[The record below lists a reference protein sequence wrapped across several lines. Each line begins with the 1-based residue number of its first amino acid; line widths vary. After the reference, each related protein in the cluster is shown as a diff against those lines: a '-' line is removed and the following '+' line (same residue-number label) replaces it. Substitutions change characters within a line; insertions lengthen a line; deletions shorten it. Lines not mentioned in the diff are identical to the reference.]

1 MSPAST
7 ESRGALVVIVDD
19 ELGKVQALAADIG
32 ERCSVAPTEPWQLT
46 EALISEGTVFL
57 IDLFLRD
64 WPERDRLPASA
75 RVYDGIALAA
85 MIRAQARHLVGRTP
99 IVALNTGHAGDFSD
113 LPREIREH
121 AIARA
126 HNLEWVFL
134 KNDSVSPVPT
144 HERVFE
150 LLDGQKRLPAHWNAD
165 SGEQQLLTVLD
176 AAAEELSEVLDAWPP
191 IREVGEDSAGV
202 ALLRWLLHRIL
213 PYPTF
218 LIDARHVAARMG
230 IECTSLGE
238 LTGAVGE
245 LPALLEACRYTGV
258 LAGFDGPRWWR
269 SRLERMLWSLSPG
282 AASPAG
288 LAELQAASPV
298 ELTPAKCANGVIV
311 LRADYAA
318 HDQPL
323 DVAEAVRIRLDDWPP
338 YAEQPWAAIAEARAD
353 PGLRERVLP
362 LDRPRL
368 AELPQ

>member
-191 IREVGEDSAGV
+191 IREVGRTPPGSRCCAGCFTGSF
-202 ALLRWLLHRIL
+202 
-213 PYPTF
+213 PT
-218 LIDARHVAARMG
+218 
-230 IECTSLGE
+230 
-238 LTGAVGE
+238 
-245 LPALLEACRYTGV
+245 
-258 LAGFDGPRWWR
+258 PR
-269 SRLERMLWSLSPG
+269 S
-282 AASPAG
+282 
-288 LAELQAASPV
+288 
-298 ELTPAKCANGVIV
+298 
-311 LRADYAA
+311 
-318 HDQPL
+318 
-323 DVAEAVRIRLDDWPP
+323 
-338 YAEQPWAAIAEARAD
+338 
-353 PGLRERVLP
+353 
-362 LDRPRL
+362 
-368 AELPQ
+368 